1 MKHSNFTFWHLR
13 YFVKC
18 VFLTMGSSNAEGLL
32 QIYLHLAD
40 TYKKRFM
47 SPNGQEAVLKCSAI
61 WKKRRKRFKTSELK
75 AQVHSTPG
83 NGKLWL
89 YQLEKEPYSQ
99 IGKISKLLLILIL
112 THGTVIF
119 SYFRLWCFCE
129 RYSRDHSRTW
139 NPCTWHDLLLSLF
152 PSFTKRIRFGQSD
165 MVKHEL
171 RVTSCELQVESLKA
185 RIESLKPRVQIQKCE
200 FKSASYEFKYTCYQF
215 KFTSYKFKSTS

>member
-1 MKHSNFTFWHLR
+1 
-13 YFVKC
+13 
-18 VFLTMGSSNAEGLL
+18 MGSSNAEGLL
-32 QIYLHLAD
+32 QIYLHLSD

-47 SPNGQEAVLKCSAI
+47 SQHGQEGVLKCSAI

-119 SYFRLWCFCE
+119 SYFRL
-129 RYSRDHSRTW
+129 
-139 NPCTWHDLLLSLF
+139 
-152 PSFTKRIRFGQSD
+152 
-165 MVKHEL
+165 
-171 RVTSCELQVESLKA
+171 
-185 RIESLKPRVQIQKCE
+185 
-200 FKSASYEFKYTCYQF
+200 
-215 KFTSYKFKSTS
+215 